1 MTILSTDLKAL
12 KRRGYNGTLFSK
24 HYALFWFTDRISLL
38 PLVDRIL
45 RQQKAEREAA
55 ERAHRASL
63 ISSSGTVVDQDTQT
77 KIPAT
82 ETKVL
87 PLGSATKPSTQT
99 IGASLEQIL
108 KRPGSAISDFGRL
121 LRHNRSNTSSR
132 LTSPRVDDATQ
143 SSILDSSGASSTST
157 PNMPQGGSL
166 RPSTGQGPI
175 RNPNSGGPN
184 VTPLSNICTFCGPDV
199 PKW

>member
-1 MTILSTDLKAL
+1 MYS
-12 KRRGYNGTLFSK
+12 FS
-24 HYALFWFTDRISLL
+24 SLIGS
-38 PLVDRIL
+38 LVDRIL

-63 ISSSGTVVDQDTQT
+63 VSSSDTLVHDQDAQT

-87 PLGSATKPSTQT
+87 PPPTPLGSATRPSTQT
-99 IGASLEQIL
+99 IGTSLEQIL
-108 KRPGSAISDFGRL
+108 KRPTSAISDFGRL

-132 LTSPRVDDATQ
+132 RGDDATQ
-143 SSILDSSGASSTST
+143 SSILDASGVSPTPT
-157 PNMPQGGSL
+157 PNIPQGGSL
-166 RPSTGQGPI
+166 QPSTGQGPT
-175 RNPNSGGPN
+175 RSPNSGGPN
-184 VTPLSNICTFCGPDV
+184 VTPLSNICTFCGSGV